1 MRMNQGLIPAQAKWG
16 RRENIYVRERKIL
29 MSNYIN
35 RERRIKGKSGG
46 RVNL

>member
-1 MRMNQGLIPAQAKWG
+1 MEMSQVLIPVQAKMG
-16 RRENIYVRERKIL
+16 QERKYL
-29 MSNYIN
+29 YESNYIN